1 MKKKKV
7 TKDNRYSYPLKIDEN
22 LKEPLIKKAK
32 ANRRKINDEI
42 NIAIQMYLGFI
53 K

>member
-1 MKKKKV
+1 MKKKK
-7 TKDNRYSYPLKIDEN
+7 TKDTRYRYPLALDEN
-22 LKEPLIKKAK
+22 LKEPLKKKAQ

-42 NIAIQMYLGFI
+42 NIAIQVYLGFI